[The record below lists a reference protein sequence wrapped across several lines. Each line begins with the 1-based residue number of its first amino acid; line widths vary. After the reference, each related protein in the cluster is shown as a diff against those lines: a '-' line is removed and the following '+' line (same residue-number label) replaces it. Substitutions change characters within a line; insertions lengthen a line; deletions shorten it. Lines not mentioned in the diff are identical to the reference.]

1 MLVWTHDRWR
11 FPLPER
17 HRFPLDK
24 YALLRE
30 RVVADGTA
38 TPEEVRESDAV
49 PWEWLEAVHEPAL
62 MHRVRL
68 GELSVREQRGL
79 GLPWSDALVE
89 RGRRSVG
96 GTVQA
101 ASLAVEGG
109 LGMNLGGGTHH
120 AGRAFARGYCLF
132 NDVAVALW
140 RLRAE
145 GRVRRALVVDCDVHQ
160 GDGTADLLGPDPD
173 SFTLS
178 LHGARNYPFQRI
190 ASDLDVDIAS
200 GTGDDRYLSAL
211 AEALDHA
218 LPRARPEL
226 AFYLA
231 GADPWE
237 GDRLGRLKLTKA
249 GLRTRDELVLD
260 RLLDEGIAVCVVL
273 AGGYAE
279 DIRDTV
285 DINAATAA
293 EVARRTGAL

>member
-1 MLVWTHDRWR
+1 
-11 FPLPER
+11 
-17 HRFPLDK
+17 
-24 YALLRE
+24 
-30 RVVADGTA
+30 VA
-38 TPEEVRESDAV
+38 
-49 PWEWLEAVHEPAL
+49 
-62 MHRVRL
+62 
-68 GELSVREQRGL
+68 
-79 GLPWSDALVE
+79 
-89 RGRRSVG
+89 
-96 GTVQA
+96 A
-101 ASLAVEGG
+101 ASLALDGG

-132 NDVAVALW
+132 NDIAVALW
-140 RLRAE
+140 RLRAD

-160 GDGTADLLGPDPD
+160 GDGTADLLGPDPEC
-173 SFTLS
+173 FTLS

-190 ASDLDVDIAS
+190 ASDLDIDIPS
-200 GTGDDRYLSAL
+200 GTGDERYLTAL
-211 AEALDHA
+211 AGALDHA
-218 LPRARPEL
+218 LPRARAEL

-249 GLRTRDELVLD
+249 GLRARDELVLD
-260 RLLDEGIAVCVVL
+260 RLLDEGVAVCVVL